1 MSNYLNSIFYNKPNT
16 DKPGILDRMR
26 RYFFTTDTK
35 ADMLETIVE
44 TCESSEKVSTP
55 DPIVDSI
62 ESTPSLEIKY
72 EDMISPS
79 HPDTLFWCLF
89 IAINGYDEYLQI
101 DRNYGVKEL
110 ELKQT
115 FGNFIKENP
124 SKMKS
129 TNNKITKASVQ
140 EILSDFLTTQ
150 KETNLLCLIGMI
162 VYYNINVI
170 MIDPSKRFAIELL
183 ANVDIKLNTYV
194 LYKDTFNKYKIN
206 PEPISEEMI
215 AKLKTDLIFLNSYAR
230 PLKASS
236 MYKLDELIDI
246 AKKIGIY
253 DEVNKPKKPDL
264 YNLISE
270 TIRWT

>member
-1 MSNYLNSIFYNKPNT
+1 MSTYLNSIFYNKPNT
-16 DKPGILDRMR
+16 AQPGILDRMR

-35 ADMLETIVE
+35 AAMLETIVE
-44 TCESSEKVSTP
+44 TRE
-55 DPIVDSI
+55 SI
-62 ESTPSLEIKY
+62 EEVVSEPVVVSIETKPSLEIKY
-72 EDMISPS
+72 EDMISPF

-124 SKMKS
+124 SKMKL

-183 ANVDIKLNTYV
+183 ANVDIKSNTYV

-206 PEPISEEMI
+206 PEPISDEMI
-215 AKLKTDLIFLNSYAR
+215 VKLKTDLIFLNSYAR